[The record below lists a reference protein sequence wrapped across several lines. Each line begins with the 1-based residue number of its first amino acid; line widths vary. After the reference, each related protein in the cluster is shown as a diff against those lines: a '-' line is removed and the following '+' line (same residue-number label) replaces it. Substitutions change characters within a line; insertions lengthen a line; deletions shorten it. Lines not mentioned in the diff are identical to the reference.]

1 MLGAVPRSICGWA
14 LQRGATSA
22 FEPLHPLTHTRPFLG
37 ANKHHQNVSP
47 PPSEAGW
54 KCMLGGGRGHPGLD
68 PDGLSSVHA
77 AISSP
82 SRLLLPEALL
92 ARIPTP
98 SGQGD
103 LRFFQGLSLIPRAKS
118 LSR

>member
-1 MLGAVPRSICGWA
+1 
-14 LQRGATSA
+14 
-22 FEPLHPLTHTRPFLG
+22 
-37 ANKHHQNVSP
+37 
-47 PPSEAGW
+47 
-54 KCMLGGGRGHPGLD
+54 MLGGGRGHPGLD
-68 PDGLSSVHA
+68 PDGLPSVHA

-82 SRLLLPEALL
+82 SRLLPEALL